1 MKINNK
7 KISISIFFISLLLL
21 NLINFMIHFPGRHMN
36 SFFEGFLL
44 SLFIS
49 VVYFFMY
56 LALMYFYKN
65 ISSYP
70 LLIKILVLL
79 GSFMAIL
86 FAVALFG
93 AYLIVMVL

>member
-1 MKINNK
+1 MIKNK
-7 KISISIFFISLLLL
+7 KIGLMIFFISLLIF
-21 NLINFMIHFPGRHMN
+21 NIINYFISSSKNFQE

>member
-1 MKINNK
+1 
-7 KISISIFFISLLLL
+7 
-21 NLINFMIHFPGRHMN
+21 
-36 SFFEGFLL
+36 
-44 SLFIS
+44 
-49 VVYFFMY
+49 MY